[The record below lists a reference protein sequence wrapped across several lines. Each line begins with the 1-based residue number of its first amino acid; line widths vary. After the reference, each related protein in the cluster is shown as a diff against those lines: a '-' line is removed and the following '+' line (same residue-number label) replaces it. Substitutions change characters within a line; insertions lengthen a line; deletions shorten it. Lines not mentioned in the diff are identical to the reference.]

1 MEYYL
6 VDFDIY
12 RPYDNININDS
23 FKVLAENE
31 YDAKEKAIDEVYSKY
46 DVIADE
52 SDITHCYLY

>member
-6 VDFDIY
+6 VDFEIY

-31 YDAKEKAIDEVYSKY
+31 
-46 DVIADE
+46 
-52 SDITHCYLY
+52 